1 MNKIKVIVQRECLR
15 LYFQR
20 NHLQLVNLQSQPI
33 PKIVKTISKVVF
45 IFYTHQ
51 SGSDSEESLTGSNNN
66 LLPKSD
72 NLRSYNDTLL
82 SSVESVHC
90 DPSLAPAVTESSDDD
105 SDDTL
110 LKNLIRVMAE
120 VHADDAWS
128 KPTNRQKTVSYTA
141 ACGPNR

>member
-1 MNKIKVIVQRECLR
+1 MSLDSEDYIEGCIYILR
-15 LYFQR
+15 
-20 NHLQLVNLQSQPI
+20 S
-33 PKIVKTISKVVF
+33 
-45 IFYTHQ
+45 

-128 KPTNRQKTVSYTA
+128 KPTNRQKTVSYTG
-141 ACGPNR
+141 ACGPNRYLQQNFRMVRPLISILQ

>member
-1 MNKIKVIVQRECLR
+1 MSLDSEDYIEGCIYILR
-15 LYFQR
+15 
-20 NHLQLVNLQSQPI
+20 S
-33 PKIVKTISKVVF
+33 
-45 IFYTHQ
+45 

-141 ACGPNR
+141 ACGPNRYLQQNFRMVRPLISILQ